1 MQRNLQTSRKKAKNP
16 RTNQQKKTSH
26 AQNRQRN
33 KEISH
38 LIIAIIAVIF
48 AFYLGFKLCQ
58 KINQVAKAQEL
69 SQFDQIGKV
78 LVKKQFY
85 ENSRLEERWWR
96 PDFFKQINLS
106 Y

>member
-1 MQRNLQTSRKKAKNP
+1 MQINLQTSRKKAKNP

-58 KINQVAKAQEL
+58 KMDQVAKAQEL
-69 SQFDQIGKV
+69 SQFDQTGKV
-78 LVKKQFY
+78 LMQKVY
-85 ENSRLEERWWR
+85 HTNSRLDERW
-96 PDFFKQINLS
+96 FGEYKFLFM
-106 Y
+106 